1 MSKVSWSPRNIYLYL
16 VCLITL
22 VMVIFSTVNLVKA
35 LVDLA
40 YPERQARVEVPLRVV
55 PAWPEPP
62 EMDQRQLEEQREVQR
77 QWALR
82 RSVLISLASSA
93 AMFLIAGPLYVYHW
107 RKIESGARGGTIS
120 SESR

>member
-1 MSKVSWSPRNIYLYL
+1 MSKISWSPRNIYLYL

-35 LVDLA
+35 LVELA
-40 YPERQARVEVPLRVV
+40 YPEPQARVQVPLPVV
-55 PAWPEPP
+55 PARPGKPP
-62 EMDQRQLEEQREVQR
+62 EMDQRRFEEQRETQR

-82 RSVLISLASSA
+82 RSVLSLVSSA
-93 AMFLIAGPLYVYHW
+93 ALFLIAGPLYVYHW
-107 RKIESGARGGTIS
+107 RKIESGARGGTIC